1 MTIKIN
7 GKETETQS
15 ADLGQLAE
23 ELSLPAQGTAMAL
36 SGKMV
41 PRQDWSSTP
50 LSDGAS
56 VFIIKAAYGGSYS
69 SFPTAPMKFP
79 AWTASGWPWMVA
91 ASGSS

>member
-7 GKETETQS
+7 GKETEP
-15 ADLGQLAE
+15 AAPDLGPQAE
-23 ELSLPAQGTAMAL
+23 ELSLPAQGTAMGL

-56 VFIIKAAYGGSYS
+56 VFIIKAAYGG
-69 SFPTAPMKFP
+69 
-79 AWTASGWPWMVA
+79 
-91 ASGSS
+91 

>member
-41 PRQDWSSTP
+41 PTP
-50 LSDGAS
+50 LSDGAN
-56 VFIIKAAYGGSYS
+56 VFIIKAAYGG
-69 SFPTAPMKFP
+69 
-79 AWTASGWPWMVA
+79 
-91 ASGSS
+91 